1 MNAKQFI
8 AGAAMFAASAAV
20 FAQSSEYTS
29 PDEGFISTK
38 TRAEVIAALQ
48 QAQAD
53 GSYQTASAEYQDPVS
68 LLARNTGAPAGP
80 VAVSSTQIAKSAV
93 LKDGS
98 IVYVFKDGKM
108 GMENRFGKVIRM
120 NEGHVMQAQD
130 GATIIMIGDEVARL
144 DSILHAE
151 YPGN

>member
-53 GSYQTASAEYQDPVS
+53 GSYQIASAEYRDPVS
-68 LLARNTGAPAGP
+68 LSANSAGAPAGP
-80 VAVSSTQIAKSAV
+80 GAVTSTQIAKFAV

-108 GMENRFGKVIRM
+108 GMENRFGKVVRM
-120 NEGHVMQAQD
+120 NEGHVMQTQD
-130 GATIIMIGDEVARL
+130 GASIIMIGDEVARL